1 MTTFKVD
8 EEVTA
13 IWGKKKTEYTVK
25 IVKINDDGK
34 TVKIL
39 WDEKTKDGNLL
50 VSSKFLISNLK
61 KIVDDDDIPE
71 IVPGGMIGLFD
82 PVDPNDP
89 SDY

>member
-1 MTTFKVD
+1 MTTYAVD

-25 IVKINDDGK
+25 IVKINNDGK

-61 KIVDDDDIPE
+61 KIVGEDDIPE

>member
-39 WDEKTKDGNLL
+39 WDEKTKDGNLV

-61 KIVDDDDIPE
+61 KIVDEDDIPE

>member
-1 MTTFKVD
+1 MTTYAVD
-8 EEVTA
+8 EEATA

-39 WDEKTKDGNLL
+39 WDEKTKDGNIL

-61 KIVDDDDIPE
+61 KIVGEDDIPE